1 MESELISV
9 LTKMRLA
16 LIILQRP
23 GFISLW
29 MASVSATYFDFI
41 PVINSTSHL
50 FVRVKGFC
58 FSKSPT

>member
-23 GFISLW
+23 GLISLW
-29 MASVSATYFDFI
+29 MASVSPTYLDFI
-41 PVINSTSHL
+41 PVISSTSHL
-50 FVRVKGFC
+50 VLMSECFC
-58 FSKSPT
+58 